1 MKISGKLVKLLAKE
15 SGTSKAGKEWT
26 KRNFV
31 INTGSEYNPEVCCQ
45 VFGQEKVDAL
55 DQFSEGQ
62 HLEVSV
68 NVYSREYNGRYFH
81 NIDAWDIQVLDAESV
96 DSEVGSDG
104 MPF

>member
-1 MKISGKLVKLLAKE
+1 MKISGKLVKVLATE
-15 SGTSKAGKEWT
+15 SGTSKSGKEWT

-31 INTGSEYNPEVCCQ
+31 LNTGSEYNPEVCCQ
-45 VFGQEKVDAL
+45 VFGEEKSKAL
-55 DQFSEGQ
+55 DQFNEGQ

-81 NIDAWDIQVLDAESV
+81 NIDAWDIQVLDGVAEES
-96 DSEVGSDG
+96 SGSDG